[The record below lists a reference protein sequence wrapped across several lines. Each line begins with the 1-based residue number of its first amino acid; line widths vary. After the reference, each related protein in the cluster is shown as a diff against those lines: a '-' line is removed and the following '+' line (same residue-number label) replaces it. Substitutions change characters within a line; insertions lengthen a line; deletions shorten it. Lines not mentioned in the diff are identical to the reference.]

1 MLRLGIY
8 NILKFFELLHVPKH
22 LEKSKRNTNSSA
34 PQETFLW
41 GAGGGGGGGRVKM
54 SGTMVGQRR

>member
-41 GAGGGGGGGRVKM
+41 GEGEGGAGAGGVEAE
-54 SGTMVGQRR
+54 